1 MHFRYANG
9 VWPNSLALAYVAILY
24 PLSVWGLATS
34 GGLLYMFW
42 CVLLG
47 HTLIICA
54 YLVHECIHNTL
65 FKQGIDNRR
74 LGQALAWLAGAACT
88 PYAILQRKHLRHHA
102 DRVDVLA
109 IDCRDF
115 LDQHPRLFAF
125 IKLLQQLHLPAAEL
139 LMHAL
144 SIAAPFMLVTR
155 RQQRVYVILVLLS
168 RVMFFLVL
176 ALIDWKILPGYL
188 LAWLLMLTVLG
199 FMDTF
204 QHSYEVRLLL
214 EDDRVLREFDRDY
227 EQAHTYSNLLS
238 QRYPIINLLVLN
250 FCYHNVHHYR
260 SGIPWYELPATHAQ
274 YYQNRPAPLVSL
286 AWQLHN
292 YHHNRIERLSAATKA
307 NPAIGAAG
315 VSFLVG
321 V

>member
-1 MHFRYANG
+1 MNFRYTNG
-9 VWPNSLALAYVAILY
+9 VWPNSLALGYVALLY
-24 PLSVWGLATS
+24 PLSVWGLAAS
-34 GGLLYMFW
+34 GGLFYLFW
-42 CVLLG
+42 CLLLG
-47 HTLIICA
+47 HALIISA
-54 YLVHECIHNTL
+54 YLVHVCIHNTL
-65 FKQGIDNRR
+65 FKNSSHNRR
-74 LGQALAWLAGAACT
+74 MGQALAWLAGAACT

-109 IDCRDF
+109 IDYRDF
-115 LDQHPRLFAF
+115 LDQHARLSAF
-125 IKLLQQLHLPAAEL
+125 IKRLQQLHLPAAEI
-139 LMHAL
+139 LMHTL
-144 SIAAPFMLVTR
+144 SIAAPFMLDTR
-155 RQQRVYVILVLLS
+155 RQLRRYVLLILLS

-204 QHSYEVRLLL
+204 QHNYEVRLLL
-214 EDDRVLREFDRDY
+214 DDDRVLREFDRDY

-238 QRYPIINLLVLN
+238 RRYPLLNLLVLN

-274 YYQNRPAPLVSL
+274 YFQDRPAPLVSL

-292 YHHNRIERLSAATKA
+292 YHRYRIARLSTSTASS
-307 NPAIGAAG
+307 PAIGAAG